1 MNDKD
6 PIQHKEGPAL
16 VFAGAGAGKTRTLT
30 QRVKWLVQ
38 QGEDPYAIT
47 LITFTNKAAKEMKS
61 RIACLLEEP
70 LAEAVWVGTFHRFCL
85 QALQV
90 YGREIGLE
98 KVAVLDANDQYK
110 LVERIIAEIFPEKP
124 PKNFTPSAALGAIS
138 RAANSGWDDLELA
151 TMYADLT
158 EKIVN
163 FRWAYADAK
172 KELGVL
178 DYDDLLAQGLRL
190 LKLSEGAVRM
200 AKRRVAY
207 LMVDEFQD
215 TNGVQ
220 LELVRALAPGASP
233 NLMVVGDPDQSIYG
247 WRGANYRT
255 ILQFRQHYPSAA
267 VYGLYTNYRSQ
278 AAVVEVANRI
288 IAKNAERKPEIQQA
302 YLPKGEEPFLMVAKN
317 RWDEAHFVARAVEFY
332 QAQGIPLEEMAV
344 LMRANFLS
352 REVEQA
358 LRVRG
363 IPYQFTGGK
372 GFFQR
377 REVQLGMAAL
387 KVLSN
392 PKDSL
397 ALATLIEEMVE
408 GAGPVGIQKV
418 LEAGKALDLSPL
430 EAFRNPLA
438 LKGLRGKEVQAEAA
452 RLAGVLQKQV
462 SRLAGETPEFHA
474 LLKETLER
482 LDFERWLDRLGEEAE
497 ERHSRQANL
506 GRLIETLQEW
516 QKDNPQGSLQD
527 LVITLLLEAD
537 TPEEGQG
544 VHLMTIHASKGMEFR
559 VVFVIGLNEGLFPLR
574 KAGQTLEGLEEERRL
589 MYVAVTRAKEF
600 LHLSYAADGT
610 VSRFA
615 QEAGVGVEK
624 YDPQLGWSGRQNQ
637 HALKAL
643 LEIA

>member
-1 MNDKD
+1 MND

-30 QRVKWLVQ
+30 QRVKWLVE

-61 RIACLLEEP
+61 RIAGLLEEP
-70 LAEAVWVGTFHRFCL
+70 LAEGVWVGTFHRFCL

-90 YGREIGLE
+90 YGHEIGLD
-98 KVAVLDANDQYK
+98 KVAVLDANDQHK
-110 LVERIIAEIFPEKP
+110 LAERIIAGLFPEKP
-124 PKNFTPSAALGAIS
+124 PKNFTPTAALGAVS

-151 TMYADLT
+151 TMYADL
-158 EKIVN
+158 EKIAN
-163 FRWAYADAK
+163 FRWAYQDAK
-172 KELGVL
+172 RELGVL
-178 DYDDLLAQGLRL
+178 DYDDLLLQGVRL
-190 LKLSEGAVRM
+190 LKLSEGAARM
-200 AKRRVAY
+200 ARRRAAY

-255 ILQFRQHYPSAA
+255 ILQFRQYYPTAV

-278 AAVVEVANRI
+278 AAVVEVANRV
-288 IAKNAERKPEIQQA
+288 IAKNAERKPEVQQA
-302 YLPKGEEPFLMVAKN
+302 HLPKGEEPFLMAAKN

-332 QAQGIPLEEMAV
+332 RAQGIPLEEMAV

-372 GFFQR
+372 GFFER

-397 ALATLIEEMVE
+397 ALAALVEEMVE

-418 LEAGKALDLSPL
+418 LEAGKALNLSPL
-430 EAFRNPLA
+430 EAFRNPVA
-438 LKGLRGKEVQAEAA
+438 LKGLRGKEVQAKAA
-452 RLAGVLQKQV
+452 RLAEALQEQV
-462 SRLAGETPEFHA
+462 SRLAGEAPEFHV
-474 LLKETLER
+474 LLKETM
-482 LDFERWLDRLGEEAE
+482 DRLGFEGWLDHLGEDAE
-497 ERHSRQANL
+497 QRCVRQANL
-506 GRLIETLQEW
+506 ERLIQAVQEW
-516 QKDNPQGSLQD
+516 QKDNPQGLLQD

-537 TPEEGQG
+537 TSPEESQG
-544 VHLMTIHASKGMEFR
+544 VHLMTVHASKGMEFR

-574 KAGQTLEGLEEERRL
+574 KAGNTLEGLEEERRL

-615 QEAGVGVEK
+615 QEAGVAVEK

-637 HALKAL
+637 RALKAL